1 MDLLYSVIGIL
12 SVVLI
17 AFLGG
22 KGFKWNTERKTR
34 KEVLSEIEEHRIDA
48 YMNKKDEFNARDAPA
63 SVDAAREFLRDR
75 ASNRKP

>member
-1 MDLLYSVIGIL
+1 MDLLYSIL
-12 SVVLI
+12 
-17 AFLGG
+17 AFLAVVSVAFFGG